1 MLNERFTYM
10 RTIEKREDIPSL
22 SEAQSYVE
30 GWVEKLELPNGDV
43 LLFNEDGLM
52 LDLLRNNEATK
63 LVQSL
68 YTTPTVDIVGN
79 VIHLPKSLNQR
90 VW

>member
-1 MLNERFTYM
+1 MHNERFTNM

>member
-1 MLNERFTYM
+1 MLNERFTNM

>member
-1 MLNERFTYM
+1 MLNERFTNM

-30 GWVEKLELPNGDV
+30 GWVEKLDLPNGDV

>member
-1 MLNERFTYM
+1 VFKKEESDM
-10 RTIEKREDIPSL
+10 RTIKRREDIPSL
-22 SEAQSYVE
+22 LEAQKAVE
-30 GWVEKLELPNGDV
+30 GLVEKLELPNGDV
-43 LLFNEDGLM
+43 ILFNEEGLL
-52 LDLLRNNEATK
+52 LDLPVDHEATK

-68 YTTPTVDIVGN
+68 YTNPTVNIVGN

>member
-1 MLNERFTYM
+1 MLNERFTNM

-22 SEAQSYVE
+22 PEAQSYVE

>member
-1 MLNERFTYM
+1 MLNERFTNM

-30 GWVEKLELPNGDV
+30 GWVEKLELPNGEV

-63 LVQSL
+63 LVQTL